1 MGAHL
6 CNSLKGKFG
15 QNKEDPPSCILQ
27 IRKDGSMIN
36 YTFIR
41 DISRKVISKIK
52 SRYTYVPVHI
62 TESEWDSM
70 YEDGSWDRIAQI
82 DELARYCI
90 IGGYIIFQQQDC
102 KILDLAC
109 GEGLL
114 KTRLCNSYSRY
125 IGIDASPAAIRMAK
139 QHEDSKSEF
148 MIGAMG
154 TFSIDERF
162 HIIVFNECLYYLNKP
177 IKIINAYEKNL
188 EPGGA
193 FIISMHSTDNNGKL
207 WKLIDDSFDI
217 LDYVSVTNAK
227 GISWIIKVIR
237 P

>member
-1 MGAHL
+1 M
-6 CNSLKGKFG
+6 S
-15 QNKEDPPSCILQ
+15 
-27 IRKDGSMIN
+27 N
-36 YTFIR
+36 YTFVR
-41 DISRKVISKIK
+41 DISRKVIRNIK
-52 SRYTYVPVHI
+52 SRYTYVPVQI
-62 TESEWDSM
+62 TKSEWDSK
-70 YEDGSWDRIAQI
+70 YEHGNWTRIAEI
-82 DELARYCI
+82 DELAHYSV
-90 IGGYIIFQQQDC
+90 IGGYIIFLKTDC

-125 IGIDASPAAIRMAK
+125 IGIDTSPAAIRIAK
-139 QHEDSKSEF
+139 QHEDNKSEF
-148 MIGAMG
+148 MIGAME

-177 IKIINAYEKNL
+177 IKVINAYKKNL

-193 FIISMHSTDNNGKL
+193 FIISMHSTENNGKL
-207 WKLIDDSFDI
+207 WKLIDDGFDI

-227 GISWIIKVIR
+227 GISWIIKVIK

>member
-1 MGAHL
+1 M
-6 CNSLKGKFG
+6 S
-15 QNKEDPPSCILQ
+15 
-27 IRKDGSMIN
+27 N
-36 YTFIR
+36 YTFVR
-41 DISRKVISKIK
+41 DISRKVIRNIK
-52 SRYTYVPVHI
+52 SRYTYVPVQI
-62 TESEWDSM
+62 TKSEWDSK
-70 YEDGSWDRIAQI
+70 YEHGNWTRIAEI
-82 DELARYCI
+82 DELAHYSV
-90 IGGYIIFQQQDC
+90 IGGYIIFLKTDC

-125 IGIDASPAAIRMAK
+125 IGIDTSPAAIRIAK
-139 QHEDSKSEF
+139 QHEDNKSEF
-148 MIGAMG
+148 MIGAME

-177 IKIINAYEKNL
+177 IKVINAYKKNL

-193 FIISMHSTDNNGKL
+193 FIISMHSTENNGKL